1 MEDVLNRQL
10 EHWESTYSREP
21 NLYGEVPSFAA
32 QRAVQQFKAHAVV
45 EILELGCGHGRD
57 TLYLAQSGLKVRAV
71 DYSRTAIDAL
81 TKTARVMGLTNS
93 ITPICHDVRN
103 PLPFESE
110 SVDGSYSHML
120 YSMALT
126 TPQLESLTVEVKRVL
141 KPSGLNIF
149 TVRTKE
155 DPHFARGVER
165 GEDMYENDGFI
176 VRFFDR
182 EKLRPLAEGYEVI
195 GVQRFQEGEL
205 PRKLFFV
212 TLRKKSR

>member
-1 MEDVLNRQL
+1 
-10 EHWESTYSREP
+10 
-21 NLYGEVPSFAA
+21 
-32 QRAVQQFKAHAVV
+32 
-45 EILELGCGHGRD
+45 
-57 TLYLAQSGLKVRAV
+57 VRAV
-71 DYSRTAIDAL
+71 DYSRTTIDGL
-81 TKTARVMGLTNS
+81 TKTAKVLGFTNS

-103 PLPFESE
+103 PLPFPTESM
-110 SVDGSYSHML
+110 DGSYSHML

-155 DPHFARGVER
+155 DPHFARGIER

-176 VRFFDR
+176 VRFFDK
-182 EKLRPLAEGYEVI
+182 EKLPPLAEGYEI
-195 GVQRFQEGEL
+195 ICVQRFQEGEL

-212 TLRKKSR
+212 TRRKKSR